1 MNAEK
6 LDRLKSIKAE
16 NFIWIIYIGII
27 ILSWYANSFEKKF
40 ILYDDE
46 NARKNYQE
54 LLILIFSILFIVYL
68 YFTVDSYKDLNNN
81 SINIS
86 NKAKNLKELSFIGS
100 LLILISGAIFLY
112 IATVDDNIDT
122 EIAFN

>member
-1 MNAEK
+1 MNVEK

-54 LLILIFSILFIVYL
+54 LMILIFSILFIVYL

-81 SINIS
+81 SMNIS

>member
-27 ILSWYANSFEKKF
+27 ILSWYANSFEKKY
-40 ILYDDE
+40 ILCNDE

-54 LLILIFSILFIVYL
+54 LMILIFSILFIVYL

-81 SINIS
+81 SMNIS
-86 NKAKNLKELSFIGS
+86 NKVKNLKELSFIGS

-112 IATVDDNIDT
+112 IAIVDDNIDT

>member
-81 SINIS
+81 SMNIS

>member
-1 MNAEK
+1 MNVEK

-27 ILSWYANSFEKKF
+27 ILSWYANSFEKKY
-40 ILYDDE
+40 ILCNDE

-54 LLILIFSILFIVYL
+54 LMILIFSILFIVYL
-68 YFTVDSYKDLNNN
+68 YFTVDSYKDLNN
-81 SINIS
+81 SSMNIS

>member
-1 MNAEK
+1 MNVEK

-68 YFTVDSYKDLNNN
+68 YFTVDSYKDLNN
-81 SINIS
+81 SSMNIS

>member
-27 ILSWYANSFEKKF
+27 ILSWYANSFEKKY
-40 ILYDDE
+40 ILCNDE

-54 LLILIFSILFIVYL
+54 LMILIFSILFIVYL

-81 SINIS
+81 SMNIS
-86 NKAKNLKELSFIGS
+86 NKVKNLKELSFIGS

>member
-46 NARKNYQE
+46 FARKNYQE

-81 SINIS
+81 SMNIS

>member
-27 ILSWYANSFEKKF
+27 ILSWYANSFEKKY
-40 ILYDDE
+40 ILCNDE

-54 LLILIFSILFIVYL
+54 LMILIFSILFIVYL
-68 YFTVDSYKDLNNN
+68 YFTVDSYKDLNNH
-81 SINIS
+81 SMNIS

>member
-27 ILSWYANSFEKKF
+27 ILSWYANSFEKKY
-40 ILYDDE
+40 ILCNDE

-54 LLILIFSILFIVYL
+54 LMILIFSILFIVYL

-81 SINIS
+81 SMNIS
-86 NKAKNLKELSFIGS
+86 NKSKNLKELSFIGS